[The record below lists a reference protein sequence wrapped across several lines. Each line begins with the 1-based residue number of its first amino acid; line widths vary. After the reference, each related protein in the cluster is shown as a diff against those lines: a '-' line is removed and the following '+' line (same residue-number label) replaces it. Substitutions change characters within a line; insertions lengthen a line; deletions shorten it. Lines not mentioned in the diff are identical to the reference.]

1 MDTTRRMSNKLDGRV
16 CLVTGGTSGMGL
28 VTAERLAR
36 DGAAVVICGRRHD
49 AGIAAQAALA
59 ARGCE
64 VDFLNCDISEE
75 GEAAD
80 LVEQIIA
87 RYGRLDCAFNNA
99 GVSAPHAKI
108 AQSDVEAWNRAIK
121 INLTGLYLSLR
132 AELVAMASAGSGAI
146 VNNSSLAGVCAIP
159 GQAAY
164 VASKFAVVGLTQA
177 AAIEYANA
185 PCIRVN
191 AIAPGPIS
199 GGMNAQASL
208 DADPERTRRKIG
220 VTAMKRMGTPDEVAA
235 VVSWLLSDDAS
246 YVTGVVMPVDG
257 GAAAGKF

>member
-1 MDTTRRMSNKLDGRV
+1 MIKNTDGRI

-28 VTAERLAR
+28 VAAERLAR
-36 DGAAVVICGRRHD
+36 DGANVVICGRRND
-49 AGIAAQAALA
+49 AGVAAQAILA
-59 ARGCE
+59 TKGLEAEFIC
-64 VDFLNCDISEE
+64 CDVSEE
-75 GEAAD
+75 GAAAD
-80 LVEQIIA
+80 LIAQIVA

-99 GVSAPHAKI
+99 GVSAPQARI
-108 AQSDVEAWNRAIK
+108 AESDIDAWQLAIK
-121 INLTGLYLSLR
+121 INLTGIYLSLR
-132 AELVAMASAGSGAI
+132 AELATMATAGGGAI

-177 AAIEYANA
+177 AAIEYANS

-191 AIAPGPIS
+191 AIAPGPIR
-199 GGMNAQASL
+199 GGMNTQEAL
-208 DADPERTRRKIG
+208 DANPERTRRKIG
-220 VTAMKRMGTPDEVAA
+220 VTAMKRMGAPDEVAS

-246 YVTGVVMPVDG
+246 YVTGVVLPVDG